1 MYQMEAP
8 NTKFWNNVSTSH
20 TEGSTT
26 TKSSLLNGVLGST
39 YENVQIITTLD
50 IIFTFIDMS
59 ETGSYR
65 LVQDYLQSKS
75 WLQPSDRGTFGNDT
89 GTNPFHG
96 SYNQEYHL
104 QYKHKEHLELIVL
117 PLRAMLVVVQV

>member
-1 MYQMEAP
+1 MYQISAP

-39 YENVQIITTLD
+39 YENARLSQHWTSSA
-50 IIFTFIDMS
+50 FIDMS

-75 WLQPSDRGTFGNDT
+75 WLQSSDRGTFGND
-89 GTNPFHG
+89 NRNKSISWF
-96 SYNQEYHL
+96 
-104 QYKHKEHLELIVL
+104 I
-117 PLRAMLVVVQV
+117 